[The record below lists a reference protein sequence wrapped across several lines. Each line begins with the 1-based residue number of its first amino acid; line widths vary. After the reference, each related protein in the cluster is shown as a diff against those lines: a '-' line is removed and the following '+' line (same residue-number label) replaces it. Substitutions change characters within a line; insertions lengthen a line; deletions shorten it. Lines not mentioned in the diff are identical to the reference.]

1 MKAMIYEERNQRA
14 IEKLGPKTKQKA
26 KVLYDYCKSEGI
38 EILITETLR
47 TKEQQQIYFAAG
59 KSQTLTSYH
68 LVGQA
73 LDWVLVD
80 QHGEGQWTMKDY
92 HSAKADKVVSFAKSI
107 GFTSGRDWGWDAP
120 HLQYDKIAYGA
131 DKPGAKVTSKQSSSG
146 GSSAI
151 VKYPGSPLFM
161 GVTGKDVERVQRAL
175 NVNVSGR
182 FDSATDKAVRAYQK
196 RKGLSV
202 DGVVGLKTWNTIF

>member
-1 MKAMIYEERNQRA
+1 MKPMIYEERNMRA

-26 KVLYDYCKSEGI
+26 KELYNYCKSEGI

-59 KSQTLTSYH
+59 KSKTLDSYH
-68 LVGQA
+68 IVGQA

-80 QHGEGQWTMKDY
+80 QHGEGMWEMKDY
-92 HSAKADKVVSFAKSI
+92 HSAKGDKVVAFAKSI

-131 DKPGAKVTSKQSSSG
+131 DKAGAKAPSKATSSGSAVVKFPGA
-146 GSSAI
+146 A
-151 VKYPGSPLFM
+151 LFM
-161 GVTGKDVERVQRAL
+161 GVSGKDVERVQRAL
-175 NVNVSGR
+175 KVNVSGR